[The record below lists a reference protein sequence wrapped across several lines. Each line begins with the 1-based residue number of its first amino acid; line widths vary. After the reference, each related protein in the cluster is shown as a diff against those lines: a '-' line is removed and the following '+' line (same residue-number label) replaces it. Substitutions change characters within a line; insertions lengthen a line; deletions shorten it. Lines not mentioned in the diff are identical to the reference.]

1 MDKLIERW
9 LREKFKRGRLE
20 DKVKGEYGQSISL
33 SIYLSVYLSIYH
45 SIYLNISQFIYLSN
59 Y

>member
-20 DKVKGEYGQSISL
+20 DKVKGEYGQSIYQSVYL
-33 SIYLSVYLSIYH
+33 FIYQSIYLFITLSI
-45 SIYLNISQFIYLSN
+45 
-59 Y
+59 